1 VGRSAPDALD
11 AETKGLVLL
20 CECDSADCRETVSLS
35 QAALEAFRRTNRPVL
50 APGHSLGR
58 VEEARRSAAASVED
72 AQALRAQAT
81 HQLQRARKVRA
92 ARVLAVDDSEIFLG
106 VAASVVG
113 ATTELRLVGT
123 ASSGE
128 EAVRIVSDLHPDL
141 VLLDI
146 HMPGMDGFE
155 TAVSIRGRSPQT
167 VIVFVS
173 AEPNGLE
180 AAAFAAG
187 AVAVLDKVD
196 LDARVLDD
204 LWLKHR
210 PAN

>member
-11 AETKGLVLL
+11 AETGGLVLL

-58 VEEARRSAAASVED
+58 AEEARRGAAASIED
-72 AQALRAQAT
+72 AQALRAQAM

-106 VAASVVG
+106 VAASIVG

-128 EAVRIVSDLHPDL
+128 EAVRILPDVHPDL

-155 TAVSIRGRSPQT
+155 TAVIIRDRSPQT

-180 AAAFAAG
+180 AAADAAG
-187 AVAVLDKVD
+187 AVAVLDKVK

-210 PAN
+210 AAN

>member
-1 VGRSAPDALD
+1 
-11 AETKGLVLL
+11 
-20 CECDSADCRETVSLS
+20 
-35 QAALEAFRRTNRPVL
+35 
-50 APGHSLGR
+50 
-58 VEEARRSAAASVED
+58 
-72 AQALRAQAT
+72 
-81 HQLQRARKVRA
+81 
-92 ARVLAVDDSEIFLG
+92 VLAVDDSEIFLG
-106 VAASVVG
+106 VAASIVG

-128 EAVRIVSDLHPDL
+128 EAVRILPDLHPDL

-155 TAVSIRGRSPQT
+155 TAVIIRDRSPQT

-180 AAAFAAG
+180 AAADAAG
-187 AVAVLDKVD
+187 AVAVLDKVK

-210 PAN
+210 AAN